1 MIVNRTHT
9 RIDRGLLYCRIG
21 YIFFFLNTIHIKG
34 SNSSFLAKIIHGME
48 VVQDAWLKPTIF
60 NQSFFSTA
68 TQKFGFWNV
77 IWNNK
82 LHLVAARRLIWILDV
97 VQEYRNLDLSPTKV
111 LLELCFL
118 GLTTVEKLRTR
129 QASRLTM
136 IKVAN
141 ANSKLFS

>member
-1 MIVNRTHT
+1 
-9 RIDRGLLYCRIG
+9 
-21 YIFFFLNTIHIKG
+21 
-34 SNSSFLAKIIHGME
+34 ME